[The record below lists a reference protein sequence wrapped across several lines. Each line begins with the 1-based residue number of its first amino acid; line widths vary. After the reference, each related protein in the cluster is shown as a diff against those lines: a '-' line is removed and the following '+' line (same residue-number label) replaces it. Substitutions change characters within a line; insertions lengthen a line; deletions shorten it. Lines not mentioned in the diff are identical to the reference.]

1 MVCRTSGD
9 DMHERNDAMD
19 RKEIVA
25 AADAYWDAHRDA
37 IVADIAKLVEIP
49 STEDL
54 AAAAPRAP
62 YGPGPAAA
70 LAAALEI
77 AEGMGM
83 SATNCEGHIGFADL
97 PGETDTQL
105 GIIGH
110 MDVVP
115 AGPGWTFEPFK
126 VTEKDGFL
134 MGRGC
139 LDDKGPSVV
148 ALHAVKCLAG
158 LDVARPYTIRFLFGA
173 NEETSM
179 ADVAWYLE
187 NYESPAFLFTPD
199 ADFPVCYGEK
209 GGYDGCIT
217 SAPIADPVTL
227 DISGGVVTNAV
238 PGEAWA
244 VVRADAAA
252 LPAAERI
259 TVEDAGDGTARIDAT
274 GVNAHAAWPERG
286 ISAIML
292 LANYLLENGLCNQQ
306 EREFLEL
313 VQSLVSD
320 TTGAGV
326 GIATADEYFGPL
338 TVVGGTI
345 RKEGD
350 RLVQTMDSRW
360 PTSIT
365 AEEITAALTKLTDNI
380 GATFENTLLM
390 VPFLVKPDDPEIQ
403 VLQDAFQF
411 VTGDTEHKP
420 FTIGGGTYAREFKK
434 GASFGVNMPW
444 IENPDWVGGEHG
456 PDEGVSEEL
465 LKTSFKIYV
474 LALAELQGLKIV

>member
-1 MVCRTSGD
+1 
-9 DMHERNDAMD
+9 MD
-19 RKEIVA
+19 RKDIVEA
-25 AADAYWDAHRDA
+25 ARAYWDANRDA
-37 IVADIAKLVEIP
+37 IVGDIATLVEIP

-54 AAAAPRAP
+54 AAAAPGAP
-62 YGPGPAAA
+62 YGPGPAKALEAA
-70 LAAALEI
+70 LDI

-83 SATNCEGHIGFADL
+83 KATNCEGHIGFADL
-97 PGETDTQL
+97 PGDTDTQL

-158 LDVARPYTIRFLFGA
+158 LDVPRPYTIRFLFGA

-209 GGYDGCIT
+209 GGYDGRIT
-217 SAPIADPVTL
+217 SAPIADPVIE
-227 DISGGVVTNAV
+227 DVSGGVVTNAV

-244 VVRADAAA
+244 VVRGDAAS

-259 TVEDAGDGTARIDAT
+259 TVEDAGDGRVRIDAK

-313 VQSLVSD
+313 VRSLVSD

-365 AEEITAALTKLTDNI
+365 ADEITSAMMKLTDAI

-390 VPFLVKPDDPEIQ
+390 VPFLVKPEDPEIQ
-403 VLQDAFQF
+403 VLQEAFQF

-444 IENPDWVGGEHG
+444 IENPQWVGGEHG

-465 LKTSFKIYV
+465 LKTSFEIYV
-474 LALAELQGLKIV
+474 LALAELEQLDIQ

>member
-1 MVCRTSGD
+1 M
-9 DMHERNDAMD
+9 
-19 RKEIVA
+19 
-25 AADAYWDAHRDA
+25 
-37 IVADIAKLVEIP
+37 
-49 STEDL
+49 
-54 AAAAPRAP
+54 
-62 YGPGPAAA
+62 
-70 LAAALEI
+70 
-77 AEGMGM
+77 
-83 SATNCEGHIGFADL
+83 
-97 PGETDTQL
+97 
-105 GIIGH
+105 
-110 MDVVP
+110 
-115 AGPGWTFEPFK
+115 
-126 VTEKDGFL
+126 
-134 MGRGC
+134 
-139 LDDKGPSVV
+139 
-148 ALHAVKCLAG
+148 
-158 LDVARPYTIRFLFGA
+158 
-173 NEETSM
+173 
-179 ADVAWYLE
+179 
-187 NYESPAFLFTPD
+187 
-199 ADFPVCYGEK
+199 
-209 GGYDGCIT
+209 
-217 SAPIADPVTL
+217 
-227 DISGGVVTNAV
+227 VTNAV

-390 VPFLVKPDDPEIQ
+390 VPFLVKPDDSEIQ

-456 PDEGVSEEL
+456 PDEGVSEDL

>member
-1 MVCRTSGD
+1 
-9 DMHERNDAMD
+9 MD

-25 AADAYWDAHRDA
+25 AAGAYWEANRDA

-54 AAAAPRAP
+54 AAAAPGAP

-70 LAAALEI
+70 LTAALEI
-77 AEGMGM
+77 AEAMGM
-83 SATNCEGHIGFADL
+83 TATNCEGHIGFADL
-97 PGETDTQL
+97 PGETDAQL

-110 MDVVP
+110 VDVVP
-115 AGPGWTFEPFK
+115 AGPGWSFEPFK
-126 VTEKDGFL
+126 VTEKDGYL

-158 LDVARPYTIRFLFGA
+158 LDVRRPYTMRFIFGA
-173 NEETSM
+173 NEETGM
-179 ADVAWYLE
+179 RDVAWYLE

-209 GGYDGCIT
+209 GGYDGRIT
-217 SAPIADPVTL
+217 SAPIADPVIL

-238 PGEAWA
+238 PGAAWA
-244 VVRADAAA
+244 IVRGDAAA
-252 LPAAERI
+252 LTAADRM
-259 TVEDAGDGTARIDAT
+259 TVTDAGDGAVRIEAA

-292 LANYLLENGLCNQQ
+292 LANYLLEHGLVNEQ
-306 EREFLEL
+306 ERSFLEL
-313 VQSLVSD
+313 VRSLVSD

-345 RKEGD
+345 AKEGD

-365 AEEITAALTKLTDNI
+365 AEEITAALTKLTDDI

-390 VPFLVKPDDPEIQ
+390 VPFLVKPEDPEIQ

-420 FTIGGGTYAREFKK
+420 FTIGGGTYAREFAK

-444 IENPDWVGGEHG
+444 VENPAWVGGEHG
-456 PDEGVSEEL
+456 PDEGVSEAL
-465 LKTSFKIYV
+465 LKTSFEIYV
-474 LALAELQGLKIV
+474 LALAELQGLEIQ

>member
-1 MVCRTSGD
+1 M
-9 DMHERNDAMD
+9 NPA
-19 RKEIVA
+19 
-25 AADAYWDAHRDA
+25 
-37 IVADIAKLVEIP
+37 L
-49 STEDL
+49 
-54 AAAAPRAP
+54 AAPR
-62 YGPGPAAA
+62 GPG
-70 LAAALEI
+70 L
-77 AEGMGM
+77 
-83 SATNCEGHIGFADL
+83 S
-97 PGETDTQL
+97 
-105 GIIGH
+105 
-110 MDVVP
+110 
-115 AGPGWTFEPFK
+115 
-126 VTEKDGFL
+126 
-134 MGRGC
+134 
-139 LDDKGPSVV
+139 
-148 ALHAVKCLAG
+148 
-158 LDVARPYTIRFLFGA
+158 
-173 NEETSM
+173 
-179 ADVAWYLE
+179 
-187 NYESPAFLFTPD
+187 
-199 ADFPVCYGEK
+199 
-209 GGYDGCIT
+209 
-217 SAPIADPVTL
+217 
-227 DISGGVVTNAV
+227 
-238 PGEAWA
+238 
-244 VVRADAAA
+244 
-252 LPAAERI
+252 
-259 TVEDAGDGTARIDAT
+259 GTALKRLACL
-274 GVNAHAAWPERG
+274 
-286 ISAIML
+286 SML
-292 LANYLLENGLCNQQ
+292 LDQICAYLLENGLCNQQ

-474 LALAELQGLKIV
+474 LALAELQGLKIA

>member
-1 MVCRTSGD
+1 MSQTSNRTRRSASG
-9 DMHERNDAMD
+9 RS
-19 RKEIVA
+19 RSSSRSRSTRPPITGKRSSVKA
-25 AADAYWDAHRDA
+25 AAQRQVNLRGAVNSRNLKRVKTPRKASRMVLVIVLCIVIA
-37 IVADIAKLVEIP
+37 IA
-49 STEDL
+49 
-54 AAAAPRAP
+54 
-62 YGPGPAAA
+62 GAAA
-70 LAAALEI
+70 LFSQTDTAKYAACEQYRPVVQQACKDCNLDTEWVDCLLAAMVVESGGDKNVKSVLNVGGDI
-77 AEGMGM
+77 MQAAEG
-83 SATNCEGHIGFADL
+83 AY
-97 PGETDTQL
+97 
-105 GIIGH
+105 
-110 MDVVP
+110 
-115 AGPGWTFEPFK
+115 GWI
-126 VTEKDGFL
+126 VMNG
-134 MGRGC
+134 
-139 LDDKGPSVV
+139 
-148 ALHAVKCLAG
+148 
-158 LDVARPYTIRFLFGA
+158 
-173 NEETSM
+173 
-179 ADVAWYLE
+179 
-187 NYESPAFLFTPD
+187 
-199 ADFPVCYGEK
+199 
-209 GGYDGCIT
+209 
-217 SAPIADPVTL
+217 
-227 DISGGVVTNAV
+227 
-238 PGEAWA
+238 
-244 VVRADAAA
+244 
-252 LPAAERI
+252 
-259 TVEDAGDGTARIDAT
+259 
-274 GVNAHAAWPERG
+274 WPERG

-345 RKEGD
+345 RKEGG

-474 LALAELQGLKIV
+474 LALAELQGLEIQ

>member
-1 MVCRTSGD
+1 M
-9 DMHERNDAMD
+9 ERKDV
-19 RKEIVA
+19 IA
-25 AADAYWDAHRDA
+25 AAEAYWDENRDA

-54 AAAAPRAP
+54 AAAAPGAP

-70 LAAALEI
+70 PAAGGENAAGLGW
-77 AEGMGM
+77 APPHCAGPSGW
-83 SATNCEGHIGFADL
+83 GGP
-97 PGETDTQL
+97 PGVTDAQL

-110 MDVVP
+110 VDVVP

-126 VTEKDGFL
+126 VTEKDGYL

-158 LDVARPYTIRFLFGA
+158 LDVARPYTMRFIFGA
-173 NEETSM
+173 NEETGM
-179 ADVAWYLE
+179 RDVAWYLE
-187 NYESPAFLFTPD
+187 NYDSPAFLFTPD

-209 GGYDGCIT
+209 GGYDGLIT
-217 SAPIADPVTL
+217 SAPIADPVIL
-227 DISGGVVTNAV
+227 DISGGVVSNAV

-244 VVRADAAA
+244 VVRGNADV

-259 TVEDAGDGTARIDAT
+259 AVADAGDGTVRIDAK
-274 GVNAHAAWPERG
+274 GQNAHAAWPERG
-286 ISAIML
+286 ISAILL
-292 LANYLLENGLCNQQ
+292 LANYLLENGLANQQ

-313 VQSLVSD
+313 VRSLTSD

-365 AEEITAALTKLTDNI
+365 AEEITAALTKLTDDI

-390 VPFLVKPDDPEIQ
+390 VPFLVKPEDPEIQ

-411 VTGDTEHKP
+411 VTGDTEHEP

-444 IENPDWVGGEHG
+444 VENPAWVGGEHG

-465 LKTSFKIYV
+465 LKASFEIYV
-474 LALAELQGLKIV
+474 LALAELQGLEIQ

>member
-1 MVCRTSGD
+1 M
-9 DMHERNDAMD
+9 
-19 RKEIVA
+19 I
-25 AADAYWDAHRDA
+25 
-37 IVADIAKLVEIP
+37 
-49 STEDL
+49 
-54 AAAAPRAP
+54 
-62 YGPGPAAA
+62 
-70 LAAALEI
+70 
-77 AEGMGM
+77 
-83 SATNCEGHIGFADL
+83 
-97 PGETDTQL
+97 
-105 GIIGH
+105 
-110 MDVVP
+110 
-115 AGPGWTFEPFK
+115 
-126 VTEKDGFL
+126 
-134 MGRGC
+134 
-139 LDDKGPSVV
+139 
-148 ALHAVKCLAG
+148 
-158 LDVARPYTIRFLFGA
+158 
-173 NEETSM
+173 
-179 ADVAWYLE
+179 
-187 NYESPAFLFTPD
+187 
-199 ADFPVCYGEK
+199 
-209 GGYDGCIT
+209 
-217 SAPIADPVTL
+217 L

-390 VPFLVKPDDPEIQ
+390 VPFLVKPDDSEIQ

-456 PDEGVSEEL
+456 PGRLRGPAEDFLQDLRAGSRRAAGVEDRVEALLPRPCFPGPAFAAGPFLRLGVGRRGHRHFRCSHLEL
-465 LKTSFKIYV
+465 TRDFLMIGHDGPSAV
-474 LALAELQGLKIV
+474 L

>member
-1 MVCRTSGD
+1 M
-9 DMHERNDAMD
+9 
-19 RKEIVA
+19 I
-25 AADAYWDAHRDA
+25 
-37 IVADIAKLVEIP
+37 
-49 STEDL
+49 
-54 AAAAPRAP
+54 
-62 YGPGPAAA
+62 
-70 LAAALEI
+70 
-77 AEGMGM
+77 
-83 SATNCEGHIGFADL
+83 
-97 PGETDTQL
+97 
-105 GIIGH
+105 
-110 MDVVP
+110 
-115 AGPGWTFEPFK
+115 
-126 VTEKDGFL
+126 
-134 MGRGC
+134 
-139 LDDKGPSVV
+139 
-148 ALHAVKCLAG
+148 
-158 LDVARPYTIRFLFGA
+158 
-173 NEETSM
+173 
-179 ADVAWYLE
+179 
-187 NYESPAFLFTPD
+187 
-199 ADFPVCYGEK
+199 
-209 GGYDGCIT
+209 
-217 SAPIADPVTL
+217 L

-390 VPFLVKPDDPEIQ
+390 VPFLVKPDDSEIQ

-456 PDEGVSEEL
+456 PDEGVSEDL

>member
-158 LDVARPYTIRFLFGA
+158 LDVARPYPIRFLFGA

-217 SAPIADPVTL
+217 SAPIADPVIL

-238 PGEAWA
+238 PGEALA
-244 VVRADAAA
+244 VVRARTAA
-252 LPAAERI
+252 LPGAERGVKR
-259 TVEDAGDGTARIDAT
+259 TV
-274 GVNAHAAWPERG
+274 
-286 ISAIML
+286 
-292 LANYLLENGLCNQQ
+292 
-306 EREFLEL
+306 
-313 VQSLVSD
+313 
-320 TTGAGV
+320 
-326 GIATADEYFGPL
+326 
-338 TVVGGTI
+338 
-345 RKEGD
+345 
-350 RLVQTMDSRW
+350 
-360 PTSIT
+360 
-365 AEEITAALTKLTDNI
+365 
-380 GATFENTLLM
+380 
-390 VPFLVKPDDPEIQ
+390 
-403 VLQDAFQF
+403 
-411 VTGDTEHKP
+411 
-420 FTIGGGTYAREFKK
+420 
-434 GASFGVNMPW
+434 
-444 IENPDWVGGEHG
+444 
-456 PDEGVSEEL
+456 
-465 LKTSFKIYV
+465 
-474 LALAELQGLKIV
+474 

>member
-1 MVCRTSGD
+1 MSGFQAFLIVD
-9 DMHERNDAMD
+9 GRLERAVGATDEAHER
-19 RKEIVA
+19 
-25 AADAYWDAHRDA
+25 RDGA
-37 IVADIAKLVEIP
+37 QV
-49 STEDL
+49 
-54 AAAAPRAP
+54 RAP
-62 YGPGPAAA
+62 FT
-70 LAAALEI
+70 E
-77 AEGMGM
+77 E
-83 SATNCEGHIGFADL
+83 
-97 PGETDTQL
+97 
-105 GIIGH
+105 
-110 MDVVP
+110 DVY
-115 AGPGWTFEPFK
+115 K
-126 VTEKDGFL
+126 
-134 MGRGC
+134 RQ
-139 LDDKGPSVV
+139 
-148 ALHAVKCLAG
+148 VKCLAG

-217 SAPIADPVTL
+217 SAPIADPVIL

>member
-1 MVCRTSGD
+1 
-9 DMHERNDAMD
+9 MD

-25 AADAYWDAHRDA
+25 AAEAYWDAHRDA

-54 AAAAPRAP
+54 AAAAPGAP

-70 LAAALEI
+70 LEAALEI

-83 SATNCEGHIGFADL
+83 AATNCEGHIGFADL
-97 PGETDTQL
+97 PGETETQL

-126 VTEKDGFL
+126 VTEKDGYL

-148 ALHAVKCLAG
+148 ALHAVKCLSG
-158 LDVARPYTIRFLFGA
+158 LDVPRPYTIRFLFGA

-179 ADVAWYLE
+179 ADVTWYLE

-217 SAPIADPVTL
+217 SAPIADPVIL

-320 TTGAGV
+320 TTGRRRGHRHGRRVLRTAHGS
-326 GIATADEYFGPL
+326 GRAPSAKRATASC
-338 TVVGGTI
+338 
-345 RKEGD
+345 R
-350 RLVQTMDSRW
+350 
-360 PTSIT
+360 
-365 AEEITAALTKLTDNI
+365 
-380 GATFENTLLM
+380 
-390 VPFLVKPDDPEIQ
+390 
-403 VLQDAFQF
+403 
-411 VTGDTEHKP
+411 
-420 FTIGGGTYAREFKK
+420 
-434 GASFGVNMPW
+434 PW
-444 IENPDWVGGEHG
+444 IAAG
-456 PDEGVSEEL
+456 PRPSRPR
-465 LKTSFKIYV
+465 KSRPH
-474 LALAELQGLKIV
+474 

>member
-1 MVCRTSGD
+1 
-9 DMHERNDAMD
+9 MD

-25 AADAYWDAHRDA
+25 AADAYWDANRDA

-54 AAAAPRAP
+54 AAASPGAP

-70 LAAALEI
+70 LAKALEI

-83 SATNCEGHIGFADL
+83 TATNCEGHIGFADL

-148 ALHAVKCLAG
+148 ALHAVKCLAR
-158 LDVARPYTIRFLFGA
+158 LDVPRPYTMRFIFGA

-209 GGYDGCIT
+209 GGYDGRIT
-217 SAPIADPVTL
+217 SAPIDDPVIL

-244 VVRADAAA
+244 LVRADASA

-259 TVEDAGDGTARIDAT
+259 AVEDAGNGTARIDAT

-292 LANYLLENGLCNQQ
+292 LANYLLENGLVNQQ
-306 EREFLEL
+306 IVQIGRASCRER
-313 VQSLVSD
+313 V
-320 TTGAGV
+320 
-326 GIATADEYFGPL
+326 
-338 TVVGGTI
+338 
-345 RKEGD
+345 
-350 RLVQTMDSRW
+350 
-360 PTSIT
+360 
-365 AEEITAALTKLTDNI
+365 
-380 GATFENTLLM
+380 
-390 VPFLVKPDDPEIQ
+390 
-403 VLQDAFQF
+403 
-411 VTGDTEHKP
+411 
-420 FTIGGGTYAREFKK
+420 
-434 GASFGVNMPW
+434 
-444 IENPDWVGGEHG
+444 
-456 PDEGVSEEL
+456 
-465 LKTSFKIYV
+465 
-474 LALAELQGLKIV
+474 

>member
-1 MVCRTSGD
+1 
-9 DMHERNDAMD
+9 
-19 RKEIVA
+19 
-25 AADAYWDAHRDA
+25 
-37 IVADIAKLVEIP
+37 
-49 STEDL
+49 
-54 AAAAPRAP
+54 
-62 YGPGPAAA
+62 
-70 LAAALEI
+70 
-77 AEGMGM
+77 
-83 SATNCEGHIGFADL
+83 
-97 PGETDTQL
+97 
-105 GIIGH
+105 
-110 MDVVP
+110 
-115 AGPGWTFEPFK
+115 
-126 VTEKDGFL
+126 

-148 ALHAVKCLAG
+148 ALHAVKCLSD
-158 LDVARPYTIRFLFGA
+158 LDVERPYAMRFIFGA
-173 NEETSM
+173 NEETGM
-179 ADVAWYLE
+179 ADVTWYLE
-187 NYESPAFLFTPD
+187 KYESPAFLFTPD

-217 SAPIADPVTL
+217 SAPIADPVIL

-244 VVRADAAA
+244 VVRADASA
-252 LPAAERI
+252 LPGAERI
-259 TVEDAGDGTARIDAT
+259 TVADAGDGTARIDAV

-474 LALAELQGLKIV
+474 LALAELQGLEIQ

>member
-217 SAPIADPVTL
+217 SAPIADPVIL

-238 PGEAWA
+238 PGEAWGRRARRCRRAARGRAHYRGRRRRRHGAHRCYGCECPCRLARAWHLRHHA
-244 VVRADAAA
+244 VGE
-252 LPAAERI
+252 LPAGERPVQPAR
-259 TVEDAGDGTARIDAT
+259 TRVLGTRAKPRVRHHRAP
-274 GVNAHAAWPERG
+274 AWASPR
-286 ISAIML
+286 
-292 LANYLLENGLCNQQ
+292 
-306 EREFLEL
+306 
-313 VQSLVSD
+313 
-320 TTGAGV
+320 
-326 GIATADEYFGPL
+326 
-338 TVVGGTI
+338 
-345 RKEGD
+345 
-350 RLVQTMDSRW
+350 
-360 PTSIT
+360 PTS
-365 AEEITAALTKLTDNI
+365 
-380 GATFENTLLM
+380 
-390 VPFLVKPDDPEIQ
+390 
-403 VLQDAFQF
+403 
-411 VTGDTEHKP
+411 
-420 FTIGGGTYAREFKK
+420 
-434 GASFGVNMPW
+434 
-444 IENPDWVGGEHG
+444 
-456 PDEGVSEEL
+456 
-465 LKTSFKIYV
+465 TSDRSR
-474 LALAELQGLKIV
+474 

>member
-1 MVCRTSGD
+1 M
-9 DMHERNDAMD
+9 
-19 RKEIVA
+19 
-25 AADAYWDAHRDA
+25 
-37 IVADIAKLVEIP
+37 P
-49 STEDL
+49 
-54 AAAAPRAP
+54 PRCP
-62 YGPGPAAA
+62 
-70 LAAALEI
+70 
-77 AEGMGM
+77 
-83 SATNCEGHIGFADL
+83 
-97 PGETDTQL
+97 
-105 GIIGH
+105 
-110 MDVVP
+110 
-115 AGPGWTFEPFK
+115 
-126 VTEKDGFL
+126 
-134 MGRGC
+134 R
-139 LDDKGPSVV
+139 
-148 ALHAVKCLAG
+148 
-158 LDVARPYTIRFLFGA
+158 
-173 NEETSM
+173 
-179 ADVAWYLE
+179 
-187 NYESPAFLFTPD
+187 
-199 ADFPVCYGEK
+199 
-209 GGYDGCIT
+209 
-217 SAPIADPVTL
+217 
-227 DISGGVVTNAV
+227 
-238 PGEAWA
+238 
-244 VVRADAAA
+244 
-252 LPAAERI
+252 AERI
-259 TVEDAGDGTARIDAT
+259 TVADAGDGTARIDAA

-474 LALAELQGLKIV
+474 LALAELQGLRDSVIEYSFTSVPCLQWPRIRCGAYFTIERRRSDEGIGNFNAPHLELTRDFLMIGHDGPSAVL

>member
-1 MVCRTSGD
+1 
-9 DMHERNDAMD
+9 MD

-25 AADAYWDAHRDA
+25 AAEAYWDDHRDA

-54 AAAAPRAP
+54 AAA
-62 YGPGPAAA
+62 GPAAA
-70 LAAALEI
+70 LDAALEI

-83 SATNCEGHIGFADL
+83 TVTNCEGHIGFADL
-97 PGETDTQL
+97 AGKTEKQL

-110 MDVVP
+110 VDVVP
-115 AGPGWTFEPFK
+115 AGPGWSFEPFK
-126 VTEKDGFL
+126 VTEKDGYL

-148 ALHAVKCLAG
+148 ALHAVKCLSD
-158 LDVARPYTIRFLFGA
+158 LDVERPYAMRFIFGA
-173 NEETSM
+173 NEETGM
-179 ADVAWYLE
+179 ADVTWYLE
-187 NYESPAFLFTPD
+187 KYESPAFLFTPD

-217 SAPIADPVTL
+217 SAPIADPVIL
-227 DISGGVVTNAV
+227 DISGGVVTNA
-238 PGEAWA
+238 
-244 VVRADAAA
+244 
-252 LPAAERI
+252 
-259 TVEDAGDGTARIDAT
+259 DAGDGTARIDAA

-474 LALAELQGLKIV
+474 LALAELQGLEIQ

>member
-1 MVCRTSGD
+1 MQR
-9 DMHERNDAMD
+9 E
-19 RKEIVA
+19 EIISA
-25 AADAYWDAHRDA
+25 AEAYWDENRDA

-54 AAAAPRAP
+54 AAAAPGAP

-70 LAAALEI
+70 LEKALEI

-83 SATNCEGHIGFADL
+83 AATNCEGHIGFADL
-97 PGETDTQL
+97 PGETDIQL

-115 AGPGWTFEPFK
+115 AGPGWSFDPFK

-158 LDVARPYTIRFLFGA
+158 LDVPRPYTIRFLFGA

-187 NYESPAFLFTPD
+187 NYESSEFIFTPD

-217 SAPIADPVTL
+217 SAPIVDPVIL

-244 VVRADAAA
+244 LVRADASA

-292 LANYLLENGLCNQQ
+292 LTNYLLENGLCNQQ

-313 VQSLVSD
+313 VRSLVSD

-350 RLVQTMDSRW
+350 CLVQTLDSRW

-365 AEEITAALTKLTDNI
+365 ADEITAALTKLADAI

-390 VPFLVKPDDPEIQ
+390 VPFLVKPEDPEIQ
-403 VLQDAFQF
+403 VLQDAFQA
-411 VTGDTEHKP
+411 VTGDTDHAP

-434 GASFGVNMPW
+434 GASFGINMPW
-444 IENPDWVGGEHG
+444 IETPAWVGGEHA
-456 PDEGVSEEL
+456 PDEGVAEDL
-465 LKTSFKIYV
+465 LRTSFVIYV
-474 LALAELQGLKIV
+474 LALAELQTLKIS

>member
-1 MVCRTSGD
+1 
-9 DMHERNDAMD
+9 MD

-25 AADAYWDAHRDA
+25 AADAYWDANRDT

-54 AAAAPRAP
+54 AAAAPGAP
-62 YGPGPAAA
+62 YGPGPAKA
-70 LAAALEI
+70 LGKALEI

-83 SATNCEGHIGFADL
+83 ATTNCEGHIGFADL

-134 MGRGC
+134 LGRGC
-139 LDDKGPSVV
+139 LDDKGPSMT
-148 ALHAVKCLAG
+148 ALHAVKCLSE
-158 LDVARPYTIRFLFGA
+158 LDVPRPYTIRFLFGA

-179 ADVAWYLE
+179 ADVAWYLD
-187 NYESPAFLFTPD
+187 NYESPAFIFTPD

-209 GGYDGCIT
+209 GGYDGRIT
-217 SAPIADPVTL
+217 GAPIADPVIQ
-227 DISGGVVTNAV
+227 DIFGGVVTNAV

-244 VVRADAAA
+244 VVHADASA

-259 TVEDAGDGTARIDAT
+259 AVEDAGDGMARIQAT

-313 VQSLVSD
+313 VRSLVSD

-350 RLVQTMDSRW
+350 CLAQTMDSRW

-365 AEEITAALTKLTDNI
+365 AEEITAALTKLTDAI

-444 IENPDWVGGEHG
+444 IANPDWVGGEHA

-465 LKTSFKIYV
+465 LKTAFKIYV
-474 LALAELQGLKIV
+474 LALAELQGLEIS

>member
-148 ALHAVKCLAG
+148 ALHAVKCLEG
-158 LDVARPYTIRFLFGA
+158 PRCGA
-173 NEETSM
+173 P
-179 ADVAWYLE
+179 LHH
-187 NYESPAFLFTPD
+187 PL
-199 ADFPVCYGEK
+199 
-209 GGYDGCIT
+209 
-217 SAPIADPVTL
+217 L
-227 DISGGVVTNAV
+227 
-238 PGEAWA
+238 
-244 VVRADAAA
+244 VRCQ
-252 LPAAERI
+252 
-259 TVEDAGDGTARIDAT
+259 
-274 GVNAHAAWPERG
+274 RG
-286 ISAIML
+286 
-292 LANYLLENGLCNQQ
+292 NG
-306 EREFLEL
+306 
-313 VQSLVSD
+313 
-320 TTGAGV
+320 
-326 GIATADEYFGPL
+326 
-338 TVVGGTI
+338 
-345 RKEGD
+345 
-350 RLVQTMDSRW
+350 
-360 PTSIT
+360 
-365 AEEITAALTKLTDNI
+365 
-380 GATFENTLLM
+380 
-390 VPFLVKPDDPEIQ
+390 
-403 VLQDAFQF
+403 
-411 VTGDTEHKP
+411 
-420 FTIGGGTYAREFKK
+420 
-434 GASFGVNMPW
+434 
-444 IENPDWVGGEHG
+444 HG
-456 PDEGVSEEL
+456 
-465 LKTSFKIYV
+465 
-474 LALAELQGLKIV
+474 

>member
-1 MVCRTSGD
+1 MNR
-9 DMHERNDAMD
+9 E
-19 RKEIVA
+19 ELVA
-25 AADAYWDAHRDA
+25 AAETYWDANQDV
-37 IVADIAKLVEIP
+37 IVADLAKLVEIP

-54 AAAAPRAP
+54 EAATPGAP
-62 YGPGPAAA
+62 YGPGPAKA
-70 LAAALEI
+70 LAKALEI
-77 AEGMGM
+77 AEGMGF
-83 SATNCEGHIGFADL
+83 SATNCDGHIGFADL
-97 PGETDTQL
+97 PGNTGDSTAQL

-115 AGPGWTFEPFK
+115 AGPGWTFPPFE

-139 LDDKGPSVV
+139 LDDKGPSVT
-148 ALHAVKCLAG
+148 ALHAVKCLSQ
-158 LDVARPYTIRFLFGA
+158 LDVPRPYTIRFLFGA

-179 ADVAWYLE
+179 ADVAWYLDH
-187 NYESPAFLFTPD
+187 YESPAFLFTPD

-209 GGYDGCIT
+209 GGFDGRIT
-217 SAPIADPVTL
+217 SAPIVDPVIL

-244 VVRADAAA
+244 LVKADAAA
-252 LPAAERI
+252 LPTAESI
-259 TVEDAGDGTARIDAT
+259 TVEDAGNGTARIDAK

-286 ISAIML
+286 VSAIML
-292 LANYLLENGLCNQQ
+292 LVNYLLENDLCNAT
-306 EREFLEL
+306 ERDFLLL
-313 VQSLVSD
+313 VQRLVSD

-326 GIATADEYFGPL
+326 GIASADEYFGPL

-345 RKEGD
+345 RKNGD
-350 RLVQTMDSRW
+350 RLVQTMDSRF

-365 AEEITAALTKLTDNI
+365 AEQIIAAMTELTDAI

-390 VPFLVKPDDPEIQ
+390 VPFLVKPDDPEIR

-411 VTGDTEHKP
+411 VTGDTEHQP

-444 IENPDWVGGEHG
+444 IENPSWVGGEHG
-456 PDEGVSEEL
+456 PDEGVSIEL
-465 LKTSFKIYV
+465 LKTAFKIYV
-474 LALAELQGLKIV
+474 LALAELEALDIQ